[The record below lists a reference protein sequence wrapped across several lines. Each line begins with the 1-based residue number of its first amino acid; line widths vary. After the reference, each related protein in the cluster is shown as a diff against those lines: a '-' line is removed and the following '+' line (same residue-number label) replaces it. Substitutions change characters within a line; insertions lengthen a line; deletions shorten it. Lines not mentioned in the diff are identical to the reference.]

1 MSLMLAFY
9 WNEVGVV
16 ITHLLSMTSYPFISD
31 EYHIP
36 WSRLTPDCV
45 ERDIRKGMELAEEKL
60 ESIRRLSPDEVTLS
74 NTFLALESATE
85 ELSRGWG
92 RLNHLDSVCD
102 IDGLREELN
111 KMLPEVSAFYSSIA
125 LDADI
130 WASLKA
136 FRDSDTANSLTDL
149 EKRFVTETCV
159 DFVASGADLP
169 AEKKARV
176 SEIDAELSALTQK
189 FSENVVDSTDDWEL
203 IAHDESRLAGMP
215 ELAKEGARQSAL
227 ENGHGSEDEPKWRF
241 TLQQPSLS
249 PVLQFADDE
258 SLRKE
263 IWEGM
268 GQIGFKGDW
277 DNTELIW
284 QILEL
289 RQEKAELL
297 GKANFPDMILE
308 HRMAKTGQA
317 AIDFTEKLHSKVESH
332 FQKDQASLKE
342 YVAKK
347 TDSEVRLLE
356 PWEGGYW
363 AEKRRKEEYDF
374 DSQELRPYFS
384 VENVMAG
391 MFEITSKIFGIR
403 IEERETVFGEDKE
416 GTVQVW
422 HEDCLYYD
430 VFDEENDDLLG
441 SFYADWHPR
450 KGKRGGAWM
459 NTFKTGLPPVDGKP
473 RDPHSGL
480 MVGNM
485 TKPVGDEPALLDHR
499 EVETIFHEFGHLLHH
514 VLGESAIKSLSGMN
528 VPWDFVELP
537 SQIMENYCWE
547 RETLDLFAKHY
558 ETGEVIPDELFDKM
572 IAARNYMSGSM
583 TMRQIGMQRL
593 DLEIHMY
600 VEKYK
605 GQNIDELEREVLKR
619 YRSES
624 ATKSP
629 SVLRKFS
636 HLFSGAIAY
645 ASGYYSYKWAE
656 VLDADAFTR
665 FKKEGIL
672 NHATGRSFRKEILA
686 AGNTRPADE
695 SYRAFMGRDPE
706 LSPVL
711 ERAGLT

>member
-1 MSLMLAFY
+1 MTTHPFLSDDYHIRWSTLTPECVETDIKQGIKLAQDKLEKIRCVKA
-9 WNEVGVV
+9 NEV
-16 ITHLLSMTSYPFISD
+16 S
-31 EYHIP
+31 
-36 WSRLTPDCV
+36 
-45 ERDIRKGMELAEEKL
+45 L
-60 ESIRRLSPDEVTLS
+60 E

-85 ELSRGWG
+85 ELSRAWG
-92 RLNHLDSVCD
+92 RLNHMDSVCD

-125 LDADI
+125 LDAGI

-136 FRDSDTANSLTDL
+136 FRDSEAAKEMSEL
-149 EKRFVTETCV
+149 ELRFVTETCV
-159 DFVASGADLP
+159 DFVSSGADLP
-169 AEKKARV
+169 KDKKARV
-176 SEIDAELSALTQK
+176 AEIDAELSALTQK

-203 IAHDESRLAGMP
+203 IVHDESRLAGMP
-215 ELAKEGARQSAL
+215 VMAIEGARLNAL
-227 ENGHGSEDEPKWRF
+227 ETGHGSEDEPKWRF
-241 TLQQPSLS
+241 TLQHPSMS

-263 IWEGM
+263 IWQGLC
-268 GQIGFKGDW
+268 QIGHKGDW
-277 DNTELIW
+277 DNTDLIW
-284 QILEL
+284 SILEL

-297 GKANFPDMILE
+297 GKKNFPDMILE

-317 AIDFTEKLHSKVESH
+317 AIDFTEDLHAKVESY
-332 FQKDQASLKE
+332 FKKDQQSLKE
-342 YVAKK
+342 YVAK
-347 TDSEVRLLE
+347 TTGSEPRLLE

-363 AEKRRKEEYDF
+363 SEKRRKEEYDF
-374 DSQELRPYFS
+374 DSNALRPYFS
-384 VENVMAG
+384 VDNVMAG

-403 IEERETVFGEDKE
+403 IEERETVFGADKE
-416 GTVQVW
+416 GAVQVW
-422 HEDCLYYD
+422 HEDCLFYD
-430 VFDEENDDLLG
+430 VFDEENGDLLG

-459 NTFKTGLPPVDGKP
+459 NTFKTGLPPMDGKT
-473 RDPHSGL
+473 RDPHLGL

-558 ETGEVIPDELFDKM
+558 ETGEVIPDVLFDKM
-572 IAARNYMSGSM
+572 MAARNYMSGSM

-593 DLEIHMY
+593 DLEIHME
-600 VEKYK
+600 VAKYK
-605 GQNIDELEREVLKR
+605 GQDLDELEREILKK
-619 YRSES
+619 YRTEA
-624 ATKSP
+624 ATESP

-636 HLFSGAIAY
+636 HLFSGAVAY

-665 FKKEGIL
+665 FKKEGVL
-672 NHATGRSFRKEILA
+672 NAETGRSFRKEILA

-706 LSPVL
+706 VSPVL
-711 ERAGLT
+711 ERAGLG